1 MDNYFCA
8 KNLFRVWDSVTV
20 DFSFTAVKGTMTVIV
35 GKSGSGK
42 STVLRLIAGLE
53 EPIRRNDRKAC
64 VITLAGKELS
74 KLAPRKRGI
83 GMVFQSPALFSHLT
97 VAGNVA
103 YALRCK
109 GIGKKKAEAEA
120 ERFRKAAESSIEQAG
135 RNTLIAF
142 RQGVLHELEALVNME
157 TAQSYNAEVLKT
169 LIPET
174 VKLWIKNNNTDDLSV
189 ILSPQDLKKLESSLH
204 SALKDAVSNGLEIK
218 ADGKMSGG
226 FRIGTKN
233 GEAYYDFS
241 AESVAGLFSSYLSPK
256 TSEILKQAAKEL

>member
-1 MDNYFCA
+1 MEVQLQELVTKIKRDGVAAAEEQAAAVIKAAEEKA
-8 KNLFRVWDSVTV
+8 KNIIADAENEAQI
-20 DFSFTAVKGTMTVIV
+20 AV
-35 GKSGSGK
+35 
-42 STVLRLIAGLE
+42 
-53 EPIRRNDRKAC
+53 
-64 VITLAGKELS
+64 
-74 KLAPRKRGI
+74 
-83 GMVFQSPALFSHLT
+83 
-97 VAGNVA
+97 
-103 YALRCK
+103 
-109 GIGKKKAEAEA
+109 KKAEAEA

>member
-1 MDNYFCA
+1 MEVQLQELVTKIKRDGVAAAEEQAAAVIKAAEEKA
-8 KNLFRVWDSVTV
+8 KNIIADAENEAQI
-20 DFSFTAVKGTMTVIV
+20 AV
-35 GKSGSGK
+35 
-42 STVLRLIAGLE
+42 
-53 EPIRRNDRKAC
+53 
-64 VITLAGKELS
+64 
-74 KLAPRKRGI
+74 
-83 GMVFQSPALFSHLT
+83 
-97 VAGNVA
+97 
-103 YALRCK
+103 
-109 GIGKKKAEAEA
+109 KKAEAEA

-233 GEAYYDFS
+233 G
-241 AESVAGLFSSYLSPK
+241 
-256 TSEILKQAAKEL
+256 